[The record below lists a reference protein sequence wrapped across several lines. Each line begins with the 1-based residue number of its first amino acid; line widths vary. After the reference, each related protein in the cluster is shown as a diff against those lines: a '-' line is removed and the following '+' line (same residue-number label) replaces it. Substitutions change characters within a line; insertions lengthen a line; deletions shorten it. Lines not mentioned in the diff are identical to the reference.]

1 MYNRTVMV
9 DLDDTLSFTTNRNFD
24 NAHCDQ
30 GVVEKLRELKAMGWT
45 IVIQTARGQLSC
57 NGDHLAADLKY
68 RKSVETWL
76 RNHNVPYHELTFNKR
91 LAQLYI
97 DDKAMT
103 PWDFKET
110 IFSEEHGLSGA
121 DVIRIGDR
129 IHKTHHNAKNE
140 AAWYDMAERVVKV
153 PGERVLCGSTLT
165 MQYIEN
171 DSLYDWAKLKPILMT
186 FKSIPIICSDW
197 ESYLNRLIDHAK
209 LAGLDCSKI
218 EQLGLKFSKIAN
230 ENKSFCHGDFSIDNI
245 LWYKNEP
252 VLIDPIDMSDSYSSW
267 VLDYSKL
274 IQSIYRTE
282 SNHKYESTL
291 LPGDFVDFLI
301 MSHWLRLIKYVSGE
315 LKSTAIGKVNEY
327 IDIR

>member
-24 NAHCDQ
+24 NAYCDQ
-30 GVVEKLRELKAMGWT
+30 GVVEKLKELKAMGWT

-57 NGDHLAADLKY
+57 NGDYLAADLKY
-68 RKSVETWL
+68 RVSVENWL
-76 RNHNVPYHELTFNKR
+76 RNHNVPYDELTFNKR

-110 IFSEEHGLSGA
+110 VFSEEHGLSGA

-129 IHKTHHNAKNE
+129 IHKTHPNVKNE

-165 MQYIEN
+165 MQYIES
-171 DSLYDWAKLKPILMT
+171 DSRYNWYKLESVLET
-186 FKSIPIICSDW
+186 FRRIPVVCPDW
-197 ESYLNRLIDHAK
+197 ENYLTRLTDHAK
-209 LAGLDCSKI
+209 LANLDCSKI
-218 EQLGLKFSKIAN
+218 EQLGLKFSEIAN
-230 ENKSFCHGDFSIDNI
+230 ENKSFCHGDFSVDNI
-245 LWYKNEP
+245 LWHKNEP

-267 VLDYSKL
+267 VIDYSKL
-274 IQSIYRTE
+274 IQSFDRTE
-282 SNHKYESTL
+282 LYPNYDSSL
-291 LPGDFVDFLI
+291 LPGAFLDFLI

-315 LKSTAIGKVNEY
+315 LKSTAIKEVNEY
-327 IDIR
+327 LDIR